1 MYLLFLLL
9 VINFVYAE
17 VNISLD
23 RGNFGQGEGLEGLL
37 YFNYTGII
45 DKNIPIIFD
54 ISNQKIKNKTLDDL
68 NLSFGPFLLSKAKY
82 EGTGSKVAKY
92 TTEFSSPGTEIK
104 AMLDLSEDDLNK
116 LADIT
121 YIKNIKFD
129 VIGAS
134 FFGDYPTDVKIDI
147 GSDGL
152 VEYTYKGGLTGSYK
166 LIDDSDY
173 LSDDDMDSYVEVMG
187 AYNSVYCEK
196 VKLNP
201 SIRYKIGVLSKK
213 LTEDVW
219 KLKAIITDNGG
230 YYNCDKNNCCD
241 LDVGNTFDEYSCEI
255 DYDVSDSNKDYF
267 ICVYVA
273 EGETNKAYFQM
284 GTDTDSSVVRGY
296 YKNNPVNRDYFI
308 KAYWGEYEKKLM
320 TTSTAQINPSILQN
334 YLVNPKCDDSCLVI
348 PINISSSTKGKIT
361 LDRLELQFETKTGV
375 ITLTSFMPVTYTPE
389 KYANITEIIPLSF
402 FNLFSPLDLGTYT
415 ISAQILEFYSDIL
428 KFNVTE
434 IPKAV
439 ISLEQDYG
447 IVNKDVSFNASKSQR
462 ARSNASISSYS
473 WDFGDNITSS
483 GIFVTHK
490 YTQPGN
496 YTIKLEI
503 KDVDGLI
510 GITSLKLRIN
520 PATLTLSEELNYSI
534 IDIQNR
540 LDNLNIDT
548 YVKDT
553 ATILGIDM
561 QLNSALIQVNSLI
574 SQYNSNQ
581 TLEAIKYQLDELM
594 KTLPLGLSVNVVN
607 YDGRVNDYKQIPDA
621 ITLNIPDV
629 ENFEQS
635 VFLAQKDILIKAEA
649 REVRI
654 YYPDKEEDLIL
665 VKKQVTG
672 QGDIYEVLAPGAIK
686 KEILTEGS
694 ITISPSVYLFSTSS
708 YAYTLEGIDIN
719 KGIDSKTFVVP
730 IDLQPYKIDMGE
742 KVTPICGD
750 NICDDG
756 ETCDKDCKSKLP
768 WLWLS
773 ILIVVLVVLI
783 FYVHFYKGKYSFS
796 YFFNKPKKIEK
807 KQELF
812 KNLKDKENLERFI
825 VNSREK
831 KFTDEQIR
839 FLLRKKG
846 WRDEQIDSVLKKP
859 YARTGI

>member
-1 MYLLFLLL
+1 MKNRVMYLLFLLL

-104 AMLDLSEDDLNK
+104 AMMDLSEDDLNK

-361 LDRLELQFETKTGV
+361 L
-375 ITLTSFMPVTYTPE
+375 
-389 KYANITEIIPLSF
+389 
-402 FNLFSPLDLGTYT
+402 
-415 ISAQILEFYSDIL
+415 DIL

-742 KVTPICGD
+742 KVTPLCGD
-750 NICDDG
+750 NICDN
-756 ETCDKDCKSKLP
+756 DCKSKLP